1 MEFLNKFI
9 TILILFVIIFFWN
22 KYIVEYVFNRPEKF
36 HKKYN
41 EENLNKQPIKFYLE
55 NKRNLIKFAKWFYW
69 IGFVYLSI
77 MVLIGVIP

>member
-9 TILILFVIIFFWN
+9 TILILFVVIFFWN
-22 KYIVEYVFNRPEKF
+22 KYIVEYFFNRPERF
-36 HKKYN
+36 HRKYN
-41 EENLNKQPIKFYLE
+41 AENLNRQPIKFYLE
-55 NKRNLIKFAKWFYW
+55 NKDKFIKFAKWFYW